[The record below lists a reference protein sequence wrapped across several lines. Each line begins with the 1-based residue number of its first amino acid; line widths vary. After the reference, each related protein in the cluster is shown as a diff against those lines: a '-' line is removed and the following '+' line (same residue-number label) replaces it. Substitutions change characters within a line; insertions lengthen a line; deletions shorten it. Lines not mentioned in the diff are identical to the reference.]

1 VQLKKSDKI
10 FIAGHR
16 GMVGSAFARRLEAE
30 HFTNLLTRD
39 RSQIDLRD
47 EAVVAEFFAEESPD
61 VVILAAAKVGG
72 IKADNDYPVEF
83 LLENLRI
90 QNNVIRT
97 AYQTGVRKLLL
108 LGSSCIYPRLAP
120 QPIPESALLTGP
132 LEPTNEAY
140 AVAKIAGVKLCQ
152 AYAREYG
159 ANFISVMP
167 TNLYGP
173 NDNFDLETSHA
184 LAALL
189 RKAHEAKKRNE
200 KKLVVWGTGKPR
212 REFLHADDLAAAGLW
227 LLEKYDSPE
236 IINIGCGEDVTIREL
251 AELIC
256 DVVGFDGELV
266 WDETK
271 PDGTPRKLLDVT
283 RIQALGWE
291 PTIPLR
297 NGIAQT
303 YEWFLANW
311 SHK

>member
-1 VQLKKSDKI
+1 
-10 FIAGHR
+10 
-16 GMVGSAFARRLEAE
+16 MRRLGAE
-30 HFTNLLTRD
+30 GFTNLLKPD
-39 RSQIDLRD
+39 RSQLDLMD
-47 EAVVAEFFAEESPD
+47 EHAVLPFFLEKKPD

-72 IKADNDYPVEF
+72 IQANNDHPVEF

-90 QNNVIRT
+90 QNNVIRS
-97 AYQTGVRKLLL
+97 ADQSSVRKLLF
-108 LGSSCIYPRLAP
+108 LGSSCIYPKFAP

-140 AVAKIAGVKLCQ
+140 AIAKIAGIKLCQ
-152 AYAREYG
+152 AYAREKG
-159 ANFISVMP
+159 KKFISVMP

-173 NDNFDLETSHA
+173 KDNFDLETSHV

-189 RKAHEAKKRNE
+189 RKAHEAKKRKE
-200 KKLVVWGTGKPR
+200 KKLVVWGTGEAR
-212 REFLHADDLAAAGLW
+212 REFLHVDDLAAACLL

-236 IINIGCGEDVTIREL
+236 IINIGYGEDITIREL

-256 DVVGFDGELV
+256 DVVDFDGELV
-266 WDETK
+266 WDKTK

-283 RIQALGWE
+283 SIRKLGWE
-291 PTIPLR
+291 PTISLR

>member
-1 VQLKKSDKI
+1 MQLKKSDKI
-10 FIAGHR
+10 FVAGYL
-16 GMVGSAFARRLEAE
+16 GMVGSAFMRRLGAE
-30 HFTNLLTRD
+30 GFTNLLKPD
-39 RSQIDLRD
+39 RSQLDLMD
-47 EAVVAEFFAEESPD
+47 EHAVLPFFLEKKPD

-72 IKADNDYPVEF
+72 IQANNDYPVEF

-90 QNNVIRT
+90 QNSVIRS
-97 AYQTGVRKLLL
+97 ADQSGVRKLLF
-108 LGSSCIYPRLAP
+108 LGSSCIYPKFAP

-140 AVAKIAGVKLCQ
+140 AIAKIAGIKLCQ
-152 AYAREYG
+152 AYAREKG
-159 ANFISVMP
+159 KKFISVMP

-173 NDNFDLETSHA
+173 NDNFDLETSHV

-189 RKAHEAKKRNE
+189 RKAHEAKTRNE
-200 KKLVVWGTGKPR
+200 KKLVVWGTGEPR
-212 REFLHADDLAAAGLW
+212 REFLHVDDLAAACLL

-236 IINIGCGEDVTIREL
+236 IINIGYGEDITIREL
-251 AELIC
+251 AELIS

-266 WDETK
+266 WDKTK

-283 RIQALGWE
+283 RIRKLGWE
-291 PTIPLR
+291 PTISLR

-311 SHK
+311 SHQ